1 MPRWDAELPVRT
13 YKIKKKLSRGNFLWS
28 FQQSAFT
35 EKRTRGGTKEQ
46 TKTKKIHL
54 KNIKSQKTQ
63 VPAKSCVSSSIHT
76 CKHYMH
82 ERKKKIKCIAC
93 LTKTKLPR
101 LSHNLKF
108 RFSSHCWHK
117 YCNSM
122 CNAFLQ
128 NYLNDNF
135 KHGVRLLNDL
145 WRCFPFYEVQ
155 SVNDLGTIM
164 QSALSVEVFFK
175 SKPNFGSALLFWR
188 GISGYHAQFSSPWCG
203 NATVWC
209 FPRRRPVW
217 GREEE
222 EEARGCED
230 EDVKVN
236 GRWRLIF
243 SFFLFFRNP
252 SPRLH
257 ETAHIQQG
265 LIKCQPEPPTV
276 QLVLINLFFWPLVAL
291 MVCLFFLLILLNA
304 HMNDPTLY

>member
-1 MPRWDAELPVRT
+1 MNV
-13 YKIKKKLSRGNFLWS
+13 
-28 FQQSAFT
+28 
-35 EKRTRGGTKEQ
+35 
-46 TKTKKIHL
+46 
-54 KNIKSQKTQ
+54 
-63 VPAKSCVSSSIHT
+63 
-76 CKHYMH
+76 
-82 ERKKKIKCIAC
+82 KKKICIAC

-128 NYLNDNF
+128 NYLNDHF
-135 KHGVRLLNDL
+135 KHGVRLLNDF

-188 GISGYHAQFSSPWCG
+188 GISGYHAQFSSPWWG

-217 GREEE
+217 GRKEE
-222 EEARGCED
+222 EEARGCKD
-230 EDVKVN
+230 EWEVTAD
-236 GRWRLIF
+236 
-243 SFFLFFRNP
+243 SFFLSFFQKP
-252 SPRLH
+252 F
-257 ETAHIQQG
+257 TA
-265 LIKCQPEPPTV
+265 
-276 QLVLINLFFWPLVAL
+276 VAWN
-291 MVCLFFLLILLNA
+291 CPYPARAN
-304 HMNDPTLY
+304 